1 MYALKDGK
9 ICYIPNNKAK
19 QPKAE
24 AKQPK
29 AEAKQPKK

>member
-29 AEAKQPKK
+29 K